1 MTYVINR
8 ASTRAQCEGK
18 MAKSIEFVFQFPPI
32 QGVFDTG
39 YGIVYIFG
47 TLHESEIEDII
58 VHETLHY
65 VLNKVAGKRP
75 SLKLDRIYGKVESD

>member
-1 MTYVINR
+1 V
-8 ASTRAQCEGK
+8 
-18 MAKSIEFVFQFPPI
+18 AKSLQFVFQFPPI

-47 TLHESEIEDII
+47 EMYDSEIEDII

-65 VLNKVAGKRP
+65 AVQKVAGKRA
-75 SLKLDRIYGKVESD
+75 SLKLDRVYNKMLSD

>member
-1 MTYVINR
+1 MENGVKD
-8 ASTRAQCEGK
+8 K

-47 TLHESEIEDII
+47 TLHENEIEDII
-58 VHETLHY
+58 VHETLHF
-65 VLNKVAGKRP
+65 VLQKVGGKRT
-75 SLKLDRIYGKVESD
+75 SLKLDRIYEKAQSD

>member
-1 MTYVINR
+1 
-8 ASTRAQCEGK
+8 

-47 TLHESEIEDII
+47 TLHETEIEDII
-58 VHETLHY
+58 AHETLHY
-65 VLNKVAGKRP
+65 VLKKVARKRI
-75 SLKLDRIYGKVESD
+75 SLKLDRIYDRVESD

>member
-1 MTYVINR
+1 
-8 ASTRAQCEGK
+8 
-18 MAKSIEFVFQFPPI
+18 MAKSLQFVFQFPPI

-47 TLHESEIEDII
+47 EMYDSEIEDII

-65 VLNKVAGKRP
+65 AVQKVAGKRA
-75 SLKLDRIYGKVESD
+75 SLKLDRVYNKMLSD